1 MGKKVYLILIT
12 LSMGLTA
19 AAANVSTEA
28 GRLASAIGSD
38 TTATSLTITG
48 EIDASDFD
56 FIANKMTALTS
67 LDLSGATI
75 AAYSGSPVLTGKTEY
90 EANTLPDYSLMG
102 TTITSISL
110 PTGIT
115 AIGEAAL
122 ASTSITAITIPNTV
136 TTINQS
142 AFSNCDALKS
152 INIPSSVTTMQAYA
166 FMDCD
171 NLETAV
177 IGNGLT
183 TINSH
188 AFARC
193 HSLSNVTL
201 PDNLLSIED
210 YAFSACDNLMA
221 INIPTTIT
229 TIGDFAFYK
238 SALASIDLSQCE
250 QFNKIGDWAFAH
262 CKALTGANLNNNIS
276 HIGNG
281 AFFENSLLANINMPS
296 STTII
301 NDFTFKG
308 NTAVESTG
316 LIHDGITHIGDFSL
330 MGMSHISAFALPPS
344 VTSIGNNAF
353 EGWTGLSQLNVA
365 YHTEVP
371 TLGQNVWQDV
381 DQPAATLHVS
391 ENMFDAFSATAQ
403 WQDFNVTIASSSDKT
418 ETEINSSEINA
429 FFVGTQLYIK
439 ASSEINDI
447 RIFDSSGR
455 QFIGLN
461 PQSNQSTIE
470 TSAWDCNIYIASI
483 VLCNGEH
490 ATIKLARRR

>member
-1 MGKKVYLILIT
+1 
-12 LSMGLTA
+12 MGLTV

-28 GRLASAIGSD
+28 GRLAAVIGSD
-38 TTATSLTITG
+38 TTAISLTITG
-48 EIDASDFD
+48 EINASDFD
-56 FIANKMTALTS
+56 FIANKMTALTT

-102 TTITSISL
+102 TKIASITL
-110 PTGIT
+110 PDGIT
-115 AIGEAAL
+115 TIGEAAL
-122 ASTSITAITIPNTV
+122 ASTAITTITIPNTV

-152 INIPSSVTTMQAYA
+152 INIPSSVTTMQAYT

-183 TINSH
+183 TIARS

-193 HSLSNVTL
+193 HSLTNVTL
-201 PDNLLSIED
+201 PGNLISIEE
-210 YAFSACDNLMA
+210 YAFSACDNLNA
-221 INIPTTIT
+221 ISIPATIT

-238 SALASIDLSQCE
+238 SALASIDLSQCTRL
-250 QFNKIGDWAFAH
+250 NTIGNWTFAH
-262 CKALTGANLNNNIS
+262 CKALTGVSLNNNTS
-276 HIGNG
+276 NIGDG
-281 AFFENSLLANINMPS
+281 AFFENSALANFNMPS
-296 STTII
+296 STTEIS
-301 NDFTFKG
+301 DFTFKG
-308 NTAVESTG
+308 NEAIESSG
-316 LIHDGITHIGDFSL
+316 LVHDAITRIGNFSL
-330 MGMSHISAFALPPS
+330 MDMSHISVFTLPQS
-344 VTSIGNNAF
+344 VISIGDNAF
-353 EGWTGLSQLNVA
+353 EGWVGLSQLNVA
-365 YHTEVP
+365 YHTNVP
-371 TLGQNVWQDV
+371 SLGQNVWQDV

-391 ENMFDAFSATAQ
+391 ENMYDAFSAAAQ
-403 WQDFNVTIASSSDKT
+403 WQNFNITTVSSSDKT
-418 ETEINSSEINA
+418 ETEINTSEINA
-429 FFVGTQLYIK
+429 FFVGTQLHIK
-439 ASSEINDI
+439 ASSDINNI

-483 VLCNGEH
+483 VLCNGEQ